1 MQSWLSVEND
11 DVTVPDVP
19 IHLLVL
25 GSWANSGGSNI
36 VFAPLRGQ
44 QLASERNSLVESQ
57 LIQRNLGTVLVL
69 NKCGTGMN
77 FRTVDYEL
85 TELSNILLGNRFRIR
100 EFLGEDRRDTDFVGL
115 NIDVGRYDRS
125 GGIVH
130 SLALHDVNTVLRC
143 DRWNH

>member
-19 IHLLVL
+19 IDLLVL
-25 GSWANSGGSNI
+25 GSRANSGGSNI

-57 LIQRNLGTVLVL
+57 FIQRNLGTVLVL

-85 TELSNILLGNRFRIR
+85 TELSNILLSNRFRIR
-100 EFLGEDRRDTDFVGL
+100 ELLGEDRRDTDFVGL

-125 GGIVH
+125 GCIVH

-143 DRWNH
+143 DKWNH